1 MSFLKSRVFWLGLVS
16 AVLTSVL
23 EYFQSGGQPS
33 LWVIGFSVATVVASY
48 FYRNA
53 PGKAGTIAG
62 IIGAQLSNFLLAHSE
77 PTGVTILEVAKYA
90 IPIIVNALGVYA
102 QSIEP
107 KSEDSPH

>member
-1 MSFLKSRVFWLGLVS
+1 MNFLKSRVFWLGLVS

-23 EYFQSGGQPS
+23 EYFQSGGSPS
-33 LWVIGFSVATVVASY
+33 VWVIGFSVATVIASY

-62 IIGAQLSNFLLAHSE
+62 IIGAQLSNFLLVHSE
-77 PTGVTILEVAKYA
+77 PTGVTILEVVKYI

-102 QSIEP
+102 QSIVPET
-107 KSEDSPH
+107 EETPH